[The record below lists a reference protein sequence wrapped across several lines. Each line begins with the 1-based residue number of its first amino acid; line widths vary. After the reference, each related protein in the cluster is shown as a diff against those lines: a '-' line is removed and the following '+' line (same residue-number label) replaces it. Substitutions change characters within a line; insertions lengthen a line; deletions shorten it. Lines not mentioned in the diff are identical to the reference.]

1 MKRRERSCSSSRR
14 RRTWLT
20 GPYSKYAVLYQT
32 QLEQQ
37 VLTVHTPCC
46 AELEL
51 GLTGSSLF
59 IHDISTVSIMAT
71 VLILTRQLQHFGN
84 GVKNGILRKHIWTN
98 GKNFL
103 SPLFVF
109 LLVLRWSS
117 ESVTECLYRDTQS
130 LMQLLLTPQPSHWY
144 SIKSLRAVWTIKY
157 LFVFLCLSFWTSEL
171 SVWLHITGWSHGTA
185 AYRRLV
191 LEENKQGGEVVQLV
205 GSQQHYLV
213 MSRTVCCDSLHY
225 SRKKTKVLY
234 STLIPDAS

>member
-1 MKRRERSCSSSRR
+1 MKRRKRSCSSSRR

-32 QLEQQ
+32 QLEQR

-84 GVKNGILRKHIWTN
+84 GVKKGILRKHIWTN
-98 GKNFL
+98 GKNFV

-117 ESVTECLYRDTQS
+117 ESVTECHSVTDAAPSYPLNPLTDTACRVYR
-130 LMQLLLTPQPSHWY
+130 L
-144 SIKSLRAVWTIKY
+144 
-157 LFVFLCLSFWTSEL
+157 SEL
-171 SVWLHITGWSHGTA
+171 SSISLFFSVWAFGHQS
-185 AYRRLV
+185 
-191 LEENKQGGEVVQLV
+191 
-205 GSQQHYLV
+205 SP
-213 MSRTVCCDSLHY
+213 SD
-225 SRKKTKVLY
+225 
-234 STLIPDAS
+234 STLLGGVMGQQPIGG